1 MVDYNSASTYGGGG
15 YYKITDRVGA
25 GGEGMSDSS
34 RSTQREMYWGEGRTF
49 LSKQK
54 QKQHHF

>member
-15 YYKITDRVGA
+15 YYKITDRLGA

-34 RSTQREMYWGEGRTF
+34 RSTQRDVLGGGENF
-49 LSKQK
+49 SL
-54 QKQHHF
+54 